1 VISKEA
7 RTNKFKAMLVEA
19 GVNAFSFYDKIRV
32 KLEKDT
38 R

>member
-1 VISKEA
+1 MSKETRA
-7 RTNKFKAMLVEA
+7 NKFKAMLMEA

-32 KLEKDT
+32 KLEKDA